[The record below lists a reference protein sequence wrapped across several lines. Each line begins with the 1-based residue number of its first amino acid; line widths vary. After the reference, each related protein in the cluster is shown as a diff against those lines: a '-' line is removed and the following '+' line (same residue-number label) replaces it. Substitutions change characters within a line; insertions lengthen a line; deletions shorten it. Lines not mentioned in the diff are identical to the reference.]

1 MLFLQYVRRE
11 KGSLDVIIHKA
22 AMATL
27 IAGSMVVVPTV
38 AQAAP
43 ANQTAASKLS
53 IRSAQVRGGAVLGKK
68 DRIQGGS
75 AILFLG
81 AILAA
86 GGAGYLIRGG
96 GSASP

>member
-1 MLFLQYVRRE
+1 MGIR
-11 KGSLDVIIHKA
+11 KA

-27 IAGSMVVVPTV
+27 IAGSVIVVPTV
-38 AQAAP
+38 AQAAQ
-43 ANQTAASKLS
+43 AKQTAVSKLS

-68 DRIQGGS
+68 ERIQGGS

-81 AILAA
+81 AVLAA

-96 GSASP
+96 GSSSP

>member
-1 MLFLQYVRRE
+1 MSIR
-11 KGSLDVIIHKA
+11 KA

-27 IAGSMVVVPTV
+27 IASSMIVVPTV
-38 AQAAP
+38 AQAAQ
-43 ANQTAASKLS
+43 ANQAAVSKLS

-96 GSASP
+96 KSSSP

>member
-1 MLFLQYVRRE
+1 MAKVSID
-11 KGSLDVIIHKA
+11 KGSLGVGIRKA

-27 IAGSMVVVPTV
+27 IAGSMIVVPTV
-38 AQAAP
+38 AQAAQ
-43 ANQTAASKLS
+43 AKQTAVSKLS

-68 DRIQGGS
+68 ERIQGGS

-81 AILAA
+81 AVLAA

-96 GSASP
+96 GSSSP

>member
-1 MLFLQYVRRE
+1 M
-11 KGSLDVIIHKA
+11 SIHKA

-68 DRIQGGS
+68 ERIQGGS

>member
-1 MLFLQYVRRE
+1 MSIR
-11 KGSLDVIIHKA
+11 KA

-27 IAGSMVVVPTV
+27 IASSMIVVPTV
-38 AQAAP
+38 VQAAQV
-43 ANQTAASKLS
+43 NQAAVSKLS

-96 GSASP
+96 KSSSP

>member
-1 MLFLQYVRRE
+1 MSIR
-11 KGSLDVIIHKA
+11 KA
-22 AMATL
+22 AMAML
-27 IAGSMVVVPTV
+27 IASSMIVVPTV
-38 AQAAP
+38 AQAAQ
-43 ANQTAASKLS
+43 ANQAAVSKLS

-96 GSASP
+96 KSSSP